1 MSCIKQINKRFR
13 GFLPVV
19 VDVETAGFDAQRS
32 ALLQAAACILRM
44 DKETGELY
52 VADSIVV
59 DILPFE
65 GAEISQEALKFN
77 GIADPFHPFR
87 GAIEERHAL
96 EKPFQPIHR
105 EVKATG
111 CTRAILVGHN
121 AFFDL
126 GFIRAAAERT
136 QVKSPFHQFSTFDT
150 VTLSGLIYGETV
162 LAKAVKAA
170 GIEWDQK
177 QAHCALYDTLKTAEL
192 FCRIVNAHPL
202 CPPTET
208 A

>member
-1 MSCIKQINKRFR
+1 
-13 GFLPVV
+13 
-19 VDVETAGFDAQRS
+19 
-32 ALLQAAACILRM
+32 
-44 DKETGELY
+44 
-52 VADSIVV
+52 
-59 DILPFE
+59 
-65 GAEISQEALKFN
+65 
-77 GIADPFHPFR
+77 
-87 GAIEERHAL
+87 
-96 EKPFQPIHR
+96 
-105 EVKATG
+105 
-111 CTRAILVGHN
+111 
-121 AFFDL
+121 
-126 GFIRAAAERT
+126 
-136 QVKSPFHQFSTFDT
+136 PFHQFSTFDT